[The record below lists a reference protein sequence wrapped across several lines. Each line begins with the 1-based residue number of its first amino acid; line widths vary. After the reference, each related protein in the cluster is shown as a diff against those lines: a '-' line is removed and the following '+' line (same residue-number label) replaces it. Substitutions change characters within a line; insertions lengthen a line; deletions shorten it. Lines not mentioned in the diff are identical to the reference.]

1 MNAERSLIAS
11 ILFLG
16 LGLGLI
22 FGFCHDSTVTFGAA
36 YPVAGASLQL
46 VINTNGLP
54 ALAGLVSTIAGV
66 LFFFAAL
73 VFAVLNLMAQRRMPS
88 GERASVS

>member
-1 MNAERSLIAS
+1 MNTERSVIAS
-11 ILFLG
+11 IVFLG

-22 FGFCHDSTVTFGAA
+22 FAYCHDSTVTMGAA
-36 YPVAGASLQL
+36 YPIAGASLQV

-54 ALAGLVSTIAGV
+54 AIAGIILTALGV

-73 VFAVLNLMAQRRMPS
+73 VFAVLKMISQRTVAQPRKS
-88 GERASVS
+88 SFS